1 MHKLLAILVLS
12 GLCACTMPINPDEY
26 KDAISGNALGAQEHY
41 TVPLAYNAVV
51 ANLKSAAGRCL
62 QYTTNGILT
71 NHGWVALPS
80 RVTGEVRVVKP
91 GQAQLTVQSSGGTS
105 LFDGSQKPK
114 NSWYPVHRHRPGF
127 WTRQDELKIWAV
139 RQPVEPG
146 EDLGKRQRSVS
157 APSCE
162 AAPPAGWALTRL
174 KCTRADAARVSKPW
188 PRSSRGFGA

>member
-12 GLCACTMPINPDEY
+12 SLCACTMPMNPDEY

-105 LFDGSQKPK
+105 LFNGGQKPE
-114 NSWYPVHRHRPGF
+114 NGWYIFVADIAPASATSTAMTLYSGQFGSLSSRVK
-127 WTRQDELKIWAV
+127 TWAS
-139 RQPVEPG
+139 G
-146 EDLGKRQRSVS
+146 SD
-157 APSCE
+157 PSC
-162 AAPPAGWALTRL
+162 PIL
-174 KCTRADAARVSKPW
+174 
-188 PRSSRGFGA
+188 